1 MEHGAQTPSLE
12 QAMQR
17 GVTAAQM
24 GEREEANRV
33 FRELVEEY
41 PNSADI
47 WVWLGGTSAD
57 LDEAEIAF
65 EQAHTLDPNNE
76 KASLG
81 LRWVQL
87 KRRETEPSTIVG
99 APVPMPTQPDWGQSG
114 EIESA
119 AATAQLPAIEAPA
132 VPVVPS
138 QLTAEM
144 PFSSQRNVQEP
155 AVVRATG
162 LSRMAIILT
171 VVIIVILLAALGYIY
186 LLPH

>member
-1 MEHGAQTPSLE
+1 MEHGTQTPSLE
-12 QAMQR
+12 EAMQR

-65 EQAHTLDPNNE
+65 EQAKTLDPNNE
-76 KASLG
+76 KANLG

-87 KRRETEPSTIVG
+87 KRGETESSTIVG
-99 APVPMPTQPDWGQSG
+99 APVPMPAQPDWVQTGQIDSTP
-114 EIESA
+114 
-119 AATAQLPAIEAPA
+119 ATSQLPE
-132 VPVVPS
+132 VEGPVQPG
-138 QLTAEM
+138 ADI
-144 PFSSQRNVQEP
+144 PFSGKFAAQEP
-155 AVVRATG
+155 AVVRQAG
-162 LSRMAIILT
+162 LSRTAIILT
-171 VVIIVILLAALGYIY
+171 VVIVLLVLAALGYWFF
-186 LLPH
+186 LR

>member
-1 MEHGAQTPSLE
+1 MENGLETPSLD

-65 EQAHTLDPNNE
+65 EQARTLDPDNE
-76 KASLG
+76 KANLG

-87 KRRETEPSTIVG
+87 KRGEGELSTIVG
-99 APVPMPTQPDWGQSG
+99 GPVPVPTQPSWAQSG
-114 EIESA
+114 EIEP
-119 AATAQLPAIEAPA
+119 AATAQLPDLEGSAQPTMD
-132 VPVVPS
+132 V
-138 QLTAEM
+138 
-144 PFSSQRNVQEP
+144 PFSGKFTAQEP
-155 AVVRATG
+155 AATRSSG

-171 VVIIVILLAALGYIY
+171 VVIIVLVLAAMGYAFFF
-186 LLPH
+186 PH

>member
-1 MEHGAQTPSLE
+1 MENGTQTPSLE

-17 GVTAAQM
+17 GVSAAQM

-65 EQAHTLDPNNE
+65 EQARTLDPDNE
-76 KASLG
+76 KATLG

-87 KRRETEPSTIVG
+87 KRGETDQSYIMG
-99 APVPMPTQPDWGQSG
+99 APVPAPAQPGWANTGDIDQTP
-114 EIESA
+114 
-119 AATAQLPAIEAPA
+119 ATVQLPAMEARVQPTD
-132 VPVVPS
+132 V
-138 QLTAEM
+138 
-144 PFSSQRNVQEP
+144 PFSKHLTGQEP
-155 AVVRATG
+155 ATVRSTG
-162 LSRMAIILT
+162 LSKMSVILV
-171 VVIIVILLAALGYIY
+171 VVIIVLLLAALGYWFF
-186 LLPH
+186 LPH